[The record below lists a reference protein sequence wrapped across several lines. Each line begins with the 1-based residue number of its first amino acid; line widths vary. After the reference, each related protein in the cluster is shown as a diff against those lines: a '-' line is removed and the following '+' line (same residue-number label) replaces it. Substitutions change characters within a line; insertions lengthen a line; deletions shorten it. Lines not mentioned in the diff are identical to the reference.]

1 LVPGVEI
8 HTQTFES
15 MLTNNLLSRSVFLDR
30 VEEAMVLIAGL
41 IVIFALPY
49 RSPLV
54 ASAAYAGVVLT
65 LIGCAI
71 GSFHQHLL
79 IDAVYPVTASAVV
92 FLVMVAANLRA
103 TESARRILAGTQ
115 ARLEGEIDAASS
127 IQMGLLPKPL
137 TPAESRAVDVWALIE
152 PARTVGG
159 DLYDFLLID
168 SRRLAFAIADVSGK
182 GVPAA
187 LFMAMTKEVLRDA
200 TLRNADALDR
210 AFMEANTKISATSVD
225 VLGQGGNMM
234 FVTVFAGVL
243 DLVSG
248 MLAYVNAGHDDP
260 FLLRPGVETRQMTGQ
275 GGPPLGTVDD
285 FPYPVEHRQLAPGEI
300 VLLYTDGVTEAQDK
314 TRSFYEMGRLWKLLA
329 SATPPDAKSAV
340 ELVREDVNRFVAG
353 AEQADDITLLAV
365 RWLGPDAL
373 AS

>member
-1 LVPGVEI
+1 
-8 HTQTFES
+8 
-15 MLTNNLLSRSVFLDR
+15 
-30 VEEAMVLIAGL
+30 
-41 IVIFALPY
+41 
-49 RSPLV
+49 
-54 ASAAYAGVVLT
+54 
-65 LIGCAI
+65 
-71 GSFHQHLL
+71 
-79 IDAVYPVTASAVV
+79 
-92 FLVMVAANLRA
+92 
-103 TESARRILAGTQ
+103 
-115 ARLEGEIDAASS
+115 
-127 IQMGLLPKPL
+127 
-137 TPAESRAVDVWALIE
+137 
-152 PARTVGG
+152 
-159 DLYDFLLID
+159 
-168 SRRLAFAIADVSGK
+168 
-182 GVPAA
+182 
-187 LFMAMTKEVLRDA
+187 
-200 TLRNADALDR
+200 
-210 AFMEANTKISATSVD
+210 
-225 VLGQGGNMM
+225 MM

-300 VLLYTDGVTEAQDK
+300 VLLFTDGVTEAQDK

-340 ELVREDVNRFVAG
+340 DLVREDVNRFVAG